1 MVEIKKHSNYY
12 IATIMIAEANME
24 QADIFKMELIRE
36 MESGKKQILISFEK
50 VQYIDSS
57 FLGAL
62 VAALKY
68 ALANEGDLAVYGL
81 NENILNLFEMIRM
94 DKVFKVFKVLPAS
107 YIEGWVAG

>member
-1 MVEIKKHSNYY
+1 MIEITAYSNYH

-24 QADIFKMELIRE
+24 QADVFKHELITAID
-36 MESGKKQILISFEK
+36 SGQKQILISFEN

-62 VAALKY
+62 VASLKY
-68 ALANEGDLAVYGL
+68 ALTKGGDLAVYGL

-94 DKVFKVFKVLPAS
+94 DKVFKVFKVVPAS
-107 YIEGWVAG
+107 YEDGWVAG

>member
-1 MVEIKKHSNYY
+1 MVEIKAYSNYH

-24 QADIFKMELIRE
+24 QADVFKMELISG
-36 MESGKKQILISFEK
+36 MDSGKKQILISFEN

-68 ALANEGDLAVYGL
+68 ALANGGDLAVYGL

-107 YIEGWVAG
+107 YSDGWVAG